1 MVMSRKEGGNIFI
14 EKYDLN
20 LTLQWSSAYNITGS
34 VVSGNITVL
43 PDGSAYLTGAGPSSV
58 IFGSGSGNAYFISKL
73 DPFGN
78 LLWRK
83 GLNGAAPTQFPC
95 PTNYYL
101 DATTV
106 LPVVRAGTDLKA
118 YILSSPDLA
127 VRTVSGNGDFEKV
140 RTIPIYRGNVYF
152 QDFFISSSGALSIY
166 GSTDGKITSGNTSNG
181 ALDWFYLE
189 TENY

>member
-1 MVMSRKEGGNIFI
+1 MAFPYAIAV
-14 EKYDLN
+14 N
-20 LTLQWSSAYNITGS
+20 LPAGESALSPIMW
-34 VVSGNITVL
+34 I
-43 PDGSAYLTGAGPSSV
+43 
-58 IFGSGSGNAYFISKL
+58 
-73 DPFGN
+73 GN

-152 QDFFISSSGALSIY
+152 QDFFISSSGW
-166 GSTDGKITSGNTSNG
+166 TVR
-181 ALDWFYLE
+181 
-189 TENY
+189 